1 MSPQGFSQALPW
13 VTPLLCRRDDSV
25 WVVGILLRSSP
36 HLSVYCLSVFQQ
48 ICFCCS
54 PLPTS
59 PSYICFFSWRQTGT
73 QSSLNY
79 RSLEVQS
86 EHSVPT
92 TTTTLLPTGYWLQDP
107 PHISKS
113 ADAQIF
119 YIEWH
124 RICMQYMCI
133 LPHTFSIISREYLS
147 HWIQC
152 KQYEIAVILSVN
164 GILTRKKCLHK
175 FIIDALRTR
184 VCVCFHL
191 HSLKARIQNQQIQ
204 GVAM

>member
-1 MSPQGFSQALPW
+1 MIQCGWWGFSLDHPRTWVCTVFLCFNKSASAVHLCLHLP
-13 VTPLLCRRDDSV
+13 VIFV
-25 WVVGILLRSSP
+25 
-36 HLSVYCLSVFQQ
+36 
-48 ICFCCS
+48 
-54 PLPTS
+54 
-59 PSYICFFSWRQTGT
+59 FSWRQTGT